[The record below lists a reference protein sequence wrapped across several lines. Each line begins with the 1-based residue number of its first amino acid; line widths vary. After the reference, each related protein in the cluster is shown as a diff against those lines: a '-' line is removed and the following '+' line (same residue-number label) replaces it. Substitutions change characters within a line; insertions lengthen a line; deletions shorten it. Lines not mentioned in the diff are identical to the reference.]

1 MFEVFFADIR
11 RTGSKKET
19 ATVNCVRREGEG
31 GGNAW
36 QERSLAAEGGK
47 ELKLHPR
54 SLGLYS
60 VDSRVKLDDLE
71 GISIEGK
78 GSLRI
83 AAAGQ
88 VRIEGREVDL
98 QADAFHFYQGDLKV
112 SRGGEASFSKKGEL
126 HLEGEGG
133 PLTASA
139 LAKSTALLGYEPEDY
154 SGGQHRFRDDPL
166 EESYDW
172 AGLAVR
178 VIGGMAVVGAAVV
191 VSGGMAAAAR
201 LSIGAVMGG
210 AAMGG
215 TACVAGMM
223 VTDAIQGRVSGMEE
237 YVRAALSGS
246 IIGAM
251 TGAAEQLLPEMGLL
265 GDIGKDFVLGS
276 AESALEQAWMDGEVD
291 GVKMFRDGLLSVAVG
306 AAVRGLSGGSGKV
319 EGDAG
324 TVNGFDTTVNAG
336 KQGKHIVGNNNF
348 IEGRSVFN
356 GTVDDAQ
363 RLVDNFAGTGEWIG
377 TNKERVNFGEVIGQ
391 YVNPATNEA
400 VDTTVGI
407 IHYSKTGTH
416 IVPAQPI
423 Q

>member
-1 MFEVFFADIR
+1 MA
-11 RTGSKKET
+11 
-19 ATVNCVRREGEG
+19 
-31 GGNAW
+31 
-36 QERSLAAEGGK
+36 
-47 ELKLHPR
+47 
-54 SLGLYS
+54 S
-60 VDSRVKLDDLE
+60 V
-71 GISIEGK
+71 
-78 GSLRI
+78 
-83 AAAGQ
+83 
-88 VRIEGREVDL
+88 
-98 QADAFHFYQGDLKV
+98 
-112 SRGGEASFSKKGEL
+112 
-126 HLEGEGG
+126 
-133 PLTASA
+133 
-139 LAKSTALLGYEPEDY
+139 LAKSTALPGYEPEDY
-154 SGGQHRFRDDPL
+154 SGGQYRFRDAPL
-166 EESYDW
+166 EEGYDW
-172 AGLAVR
+172 AGLTVR
-178 VIGGMAVVGAAVV
+178 V
-191 VSGGMAAAAR
+191 
-201 LSIGAVMGG
+201 
-210 AAMGG
+210 
-215 TACVAGMM
+215 TACVASMM

>member
-1 MFEVFFADIR
+1 MGSIKAADLMVEGIGGIGEIFCFALEERPGEHGHAEAAGRALHGAVFGELAFTYRLAEPEWAGQR
-11 RTGSKKET
+11 RTGNRKLPGLSLLGTVASREGET
-19 ATVNCVRREGEG
+19 VCLDLDIDEGCDRGHYPFQWAPATGNLMYLVPSVGSRVSLYFKGNEETGAVAVNCVRREGEG

-88 VRIEGREVDL
+88 VRIEGSEVDL

-133 PLTASA
+133 PLTASV

-154 SGGQHRFRDDPL
+154 SGGQYRFRDDPL
-166 EESYDW
+166 EEGYDW
-172 AGLAVR
+172 AGLTVR
-178 VIGGMAVVGAAVV
+178 V
-191 VSGGMAAAAR
+191 
-201 LSIGAVMGG
+201 
-210 AAMGG
+210 

-251 TGAAEQLLPEMGLL
+251 TGAQNSCCRRWACWG
-265 GDIGKDFVLGS
+265 IS
-276 AESALEQAWMDGEVD
+276 ARILRW
-291 GVKMFRDGLLSVAVG
+291 
-306 AAVRGLSGGSGKV
+306 AVRRAPLNRYGWTGK
-319 EGDAG
+319 
-324 TVNGFDTTVNAG
+324 
-336 KQGKHIVGNNNF
+336 
-348 IEGRSVFN
+348 
-356 GTVDDAQ
+356 
-363 RLVDNFAGTGEWIG
+363 
-377 TNKERVNFGEVIGQ
+377 
-391 YVNPATNEA
+391 
-400 VDTTVGI
+400 
-407 IHYSKTGTH
+407 
-416 IVPAQPI
+416 
-423 Q
+423 